1 MSMSTTFLR
10 TALCLTLLAPSTSLA
25 AACPRDS
32 VKVGTTCIDRYE
44 ASVWRVPEGSTGLRK
59 KIRKGTV
66 TLADLTAAGATQLG
80 AAKVEPCDGAEYG
93 PGFPSTGNWT
103 EPVYAV
109 SIPGVL
115 PSSCVTWFQAEQMCA
130 LSEKRLPTNQEWQR
144 AAAGTPDVA
153 FDDGA
158 TTCNFGNAF
167 GPVPT
172 GSRPTCVSSWGVH
185 DLVGNV
191 AETVG
196 DWDEL
201 ATNCGAWVFG
211 DTFCSG
217 GTGSPNGIGAPARG
231 GYWDFGYPNGGI
243 YHYNASLGADAAY
256 GNHGFRCAR

>member
-1 MSMSTTFLR
+1 MSITVVR
-10 TALCLTLLAPSTSLA
+10 VALALALLAPSASLA
-25 AACPRDS
+25 ASCPRDS

-44 ASVWRVPEGSTGLRK
+44 ASVWRIPDGSTGLLK

-66 TLADLTAAGATQLG
+66 TLADLTTASATQLG
-80 AAKVEPCDGAEYG
+80 AAKVEPCGGEYD

-115 PSSCVTWFQAEQMCA
+115 PSTCVTWFQAEQACA

-144 AAAGTPDVA
+144 AAAGTPDPP

-158 TTCNFGNAF
+158 TTCNLGNTF

-172 GSRPTCVSSWGVH
+172 GSRPGCVSSWGVY

-201 ATNCGAWVFG
+201 ATTCGAWMFG

-217 GTGSPNGIGAPARG
+217 GTGNSNAIGTPIRG
-231 GYWDFGYPNGGI
+231 GYWDFGFPNAGVF
-243 YHYNASLGADAAY
+243 HYNATIGANAAY
-256 GNHGFRCAR
+256 ENHGFRCAR

>member
-1 MSMSTTFLR
+1 MSITLVRAAF
-10 TALCLTLLAPSTSLA
+10 CLAVLAPSPLIA
-25 AACPRDS
+25 APCPRDS
-32 VKVGTTCIDRYE
+32 VKVGTTCIDLYE
-44 ASVWRVPEGSTGLRK
+44 ASVWRIPEGSNGLLK

-80 AAKVEPCDGAEYG
+80 AAKLDPCGGEYG

-115 PSSCVTWFQAEQMCA
+115 PSTCVTWFQAEQACA

-153 FDDGA
+153 VDDGA

-172 GSRPTCVSSWGVH
+172 GSRFSCISSWGVY
-185 DLVGNV
+185 DMIGNV

-201 ATNCGAWVFG
+201 ATNCQSWVFG

-217 GTGSPNGIGAPARG
+217 GNSIAAGIGTPIRG
-231 GYWDFGYPNGGI
+231 GYWDFGYPNGGVF
-243 YHYNASLGADAAY
+243 HYNASIGADAAY
-256 GNHGFRCAR
+256 ENHGFRCAR